1 MQSLIF
7 DKLQALLPLLSDR
20 RLIDVIA
27 KNGQYMSLKAG
38 HQMIKYG
45 DTIRHI
51 PIILN
56 GLIKIQSRGEDG
68 KDTFLYYLVK
78 GNTCPSS
85 FSNCLAS
92 NQSDIKAIVM
102 EDNTELVLL
111 PAPLASEWM
120 TEYSSWNNYI
130 MQSFQ
135 NRFKRLLDV
144 VDEITYSKIDERLLK
159 YLLKTQ
165 ALTGQQFIQTTHQQ
179 IANDLN
185 SSREVISRLLKK
197 MEHLNYVKLSRN
209 KITLLNLPSNY

>member
-1 MQSLIF
+1 
-7 DKLQALLPLLSDR
+7 
-20 RLIDVIA
+20 
-27 KNGQYMSLKAG
+27 
-38 HQMIKYG
+38 
-45 DTIRHI
+45 
-51 PIILN
+51 
-56 GLIKIQSRGEDG
+56 
-68 KDTFLYYLVK
+68 
-78 GNTCPSS
+78 
-85 FSNCLAS
+85 
-92 NQSDIKAIVM
+92 
-102 EDNTELVLL
+102 
-111 PAPLASEWM
+111 
-120 TEYSSWNNYI
+120 